1 MNIDRELLDEV
12 AKLMDLVD
20 VTLCDCIYKYCKIDK
35 NKLFKSMRGT
45 EFIDFLNLMLE
56 PERVKII
63 AGANQR
69 IYYLIHFVSQHLV
82 NSAYADAWVNAML
95 EICHYDYSIYKK
107 HRLDVLQEAA
117 SRENKN
123 FAEDI
128 KTALERA
135 DFINKENKG
144 T

>member
-1 MNIDRELLDEV
+1 MNDRELLDEV

-20 VTLCDCIYKYCKIDK
+20 VTLCCCIYKYCKIDK
-35 NKLFKSMRGT
+35 NKLFKNMRGS

-56 PERVKII
+56 PERVNII
-63 AGANQR
+63 PGGNQR

-82 NSAYADAWVNAML
+82 NSAYADAWVNGIL

-107 HRLDVLQEAA
+107 HRFDVRQETA
-117 SRENKN
+117 SKENKK
-123 FAEDI
+123 FVEDI
-128 KTALERA
+128 KIAFKRA
-135 DFINKENKG
+135 ESINKDNKD

>member
-1 MNIDRELLDEV
+1 MNNDRELLDEV

-56 PERVKII
+56 PERVNII
-63 AGANQR
+63 SGANQR

-82 NSAYADAWVNAML
+82 NSMLADAWVNAML
-95 EICHYDYSIYKK
+95 KTCHFDTTKYKK
-107 HRLDVLQEAA
+107 HRLDVLQGTA
-117 SRENKN
+117 SGENKK
-123 FAEDI
+123 FVEDI
-128 KTALERA
+128 KTAFERA
-135 DFINKENKG
+135 DSINKENKG

>member
-35 NKLFKSMRGT
+35 NKFFKSMRGT

>member
-135 DFINKENKG
+135 DFINKVNKG